1 MAQELIN
8 MFNLIKEDLKM
19 KREEVY
25 QLIDDIQSHV
35 NKLKG
40 EYIALE
46 DKELWSIRNGKLNN
60 AAVQVHKY
68 IEYFAKLAVNARN
81 IKAESER

>member
-1 MAQELIN
+1 
-8 MFNLIKEDLKM
+8 M
-19 KREEVY
+19 KREAVY
-25 QLIDDIQSHV
+25 KLIDDIQSHV

-46 DKELWSIRNGKLNN
+46 DKELWGIRNGKLNN

-81 IKAESER
+81 IKVKSEE